1 MATMADVARRAGVSI
16 STVSHVVNGTR
27 LVKSSTRE
35 AVLGAIQETGYTHNA
50 VARSLVTAS
59 TKTVGLAI
67 CGISNFYFANIIAAI
82 EQAMGRAGYTLL
94 LTDTHDDP
102 KLEFEVVEA
111 LHQRRV
117 DGLFIAP
124 VAGRDSVTLHHLL
137 RLGVPT
143 VLVDRFASD
152 RFDQVGTENRD
163 AMAGLVR
170 HMAKLGHH
178 RIGMISGIPGLQ
190 TTEERVD
197 GYRDG
202 LEAAGLEF
210 DPALAQSGYSH
221 ADPAEG
227 VVYQLLSMN
236 DPPTALVVANNH
248 MAIGALRAL
257 RGREVKIP
265 EDIAFASFDDFEWAE
280 LVRPRLTAIAQPIEQ
295 IGVEAARM
303 MLSRISDP
311 KQEPRAIRLKPT
323 FMHRE
328 SCGCPTE

>member
-1 MATMADVARRAGVSI
+1 
-16 STVSHVVNGTR
+16 
-27 LVKSSTRE
+27 
-35 AVLGAIQETGYTHNA
+35 
-50 VARSLVTAS
+50 
-59 TKTVGLAI
+59 
-67 CGISNFYFANIIAAI
+67 
-82 EQAMGRAGYTLL
+82 MGRAGYTLL
-94 LTDTHDDP
+94 LADTHDDP
-102 KLEFEVVEA
+102 KLEFEVVET

-124 VAGRDSVTLHHLL
+124 AAGGDSTTLHYLL

-152 RFDQVGTENRD
+152 QFDQVGTENRD
-163 AMAGLVR
+163 ATAGLVR
-170 HMAKLGHH
+170 HMAKLGHY

-202 LEAAGLEF
+202 LEAVGLVF
-210 DPALAQSGYSH
+210 DPALVQSGHSH

-227 VVYQLLSMN
+227 VVYQLLSMK

-248 MAIGALRAL
+248 MVIGALRAL
-257 RGREVKIP
+257 RRREVKIP
-265 EDIAFASFDDFEWAE
+265 EDIALVSFDDFEWAE
-280 LVRPRLTAIAQPIEQ
+280 LVRPRITAIAQPIEQ
-295 IGVEAARM
+295 IGVEAARL

-311 KQEPRAIRLKPT
+311 KQEPRAVRLKPK